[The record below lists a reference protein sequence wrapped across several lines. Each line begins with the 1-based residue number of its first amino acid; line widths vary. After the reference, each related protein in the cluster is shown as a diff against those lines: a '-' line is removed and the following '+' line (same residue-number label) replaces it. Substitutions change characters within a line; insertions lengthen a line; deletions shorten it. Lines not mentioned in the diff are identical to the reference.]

1 MCNFDRKLFHI
12 SGTIHKRRLLRG
24 VGRWGPPKG
33 DLRRRGVD
41 TLILVKETSFFN
53 AQKRFQCNKI
63 MSVFEE
69 VISILGERIKRGV

>member
-1 MCNFDRKLFHI
+1 MT
-12 SGTIHKRRLLRG
+12 GTIHKRRLLRG
-24 VGRWGPPKG
+24 VGRWGPLKG

-53 AQKRFQCNKI
+53 AQKASNKF

-69 VISILGERIKRGV
+69 EISILGDRIKRGG